1 MQTDWTAWCR
11 RSLAEEDVVRLI
23 LDVTVVQVR
32 LDGKATS
39 ISLLVARGVRRDGQ
53 KVLLAVRN
61 MGGESEAAW
70 RSLLDDLVSRGL
82 PAPGFVMID
91 GAAGLEKALG
101 LVWPEALVR
110 RCTVHKHRNL
120 LAHAP
125 ERLHD
130 VAPQCRRRSA
140 TAPTGRRAASTAAA
154 AGTSRAFYRCHRG
167 PRHHNQS
174 SPVRSKRGKL
184 RIVRLI
190 GPNLGGKHLV

>member
-91 GAAGLEKALG
+91 GAAGFGEGAG
-101 LVWPEALVR
+101 PG
-110 RCTVHKHRNL
+110 
-120 LAHAP
+120 
-125 ERLHD
+125 
-130 VAPQCRRRSA
+130 VA
-140 TAPTGRRAASTAAA
+140 
-154 AGTSRAFYRCHRG
+154 
-167 PRHHNQS
+167 
-174 SPVRSKRGKL
+174 
-184 RIVRLI
+184 
-190 GPNLGGKHLV
+190 